1 MAVNSAQGFLDT
13 NVAQVK
19 EATEIPSLSAPQT
32 LQGYLFKK
40 RKFPSKGWI
49 KRYFLL
55 QDGILRYAV
64 SNGHCVKQKFHGIYD
79 LGRLDDYV
87 KFLKMIIYWILSC
100 L

>member
-1 MAVNSAQGFLDT
+1 MAVNSIKSLPDIK
-13 NVAQVK
+13 VAQMRE
-19 EATEIPSLSAPQT
+19 EADIPSLSTPQP

-79 LGRLDDYV
+79 LGRSKYFV
-87 KFLKMIIYWILSC
+87 KFYF
-100 L
+100 